1 MKKIAILALVLISI
15 AANAQQKID
24 LSVKQVND
32 RRTSGQFFNELAIGV
47 ELPKFKS
54 AEVAASRV
62 FITAATDD
70 SGRDLRDPEA
80 SEPQFEWNQRATMK
94 DAPPMPAMVTL
105 KLENPNRKATKVKEV
120 RGEIELYMPS
130 KDPNS
135 IAEIAKF
142 STMSGKAL
150 SHKALKAN
158 GVEITMVSEAQAEA
172 ERKRRAEAKKKEY
185 AEMGYEGE
193 ALADMV
199 KSLMQGVLGV
209 EESDLLV
216 KIKDP
221 NKRIQEISYVDA
233 AGEVKMV
240 SMHQDE
246 GDFYILSTWG
256 GKPQADWKMKVSM
269 KTPKSM
275 ARYQF
280 ALSDVPL
287 P

>member
-1 MKKIAILALVLISI
+1 MKKIAAVVFVLISI
-15 AANAQQKID
+15 GAEAQQKID
-24 LSVKQVND
+24 LTVRQVND
-32 RRTSGQFFNELAIGV
+32 RRTTGGFFNNLSIAV
-47 ELPKFKS
+47 ELPKLKS
-54 AEVAASRV
+54 AEIAASRV
-62 FITAATDD
+62 FITSATDD

-80 SEPQFEWNQRATMK
+80 SEPQFELNSRAMMP
-94 DAPPMPAMVTL
+94 DAPPMPATITL
-105 KLENPNRKATKVKEV
+105 TLENPDRKATKVKEV

-135 IAEIAKF
+135 VAEIPKF
-142 STMSGKAL
+142 TTMSGKAI

-158 GVEITMVSEAQAEA
+158 GVEISMVSPAQAEA

-185 AEMGYEGE
+185 AEIGYEGE

-199 KSLMQGVLGV
+199 KSLMEGVLGV

-221 NKRIQEISYVDA
+221 NKRIQDINYIDG

-240 SMHQDE
+240 SMREDE
-246 GDFYILSTWG
+246 GFVILSTWG
-256 GKPQADWKMKVSM
+256 GKPEADWKLKVNM
-269 KTPKSM
+269 KTPKSL